1 MANKENLYQVLGID
15 NTSGEDGLSRTL
27 RWIYVRAP
35 GDTEI
40 PVPSALGLQMVG
52 DKLPQTKLR
61 LRSWTVSE
69 DATTGAV
76 HYEAFY
82 STPDGAEKEE
92 GEKLYR
98 IESRGWRGTSVDMPL
113 SYDVETKEA
122 VLLPTGEP
130 FSDVPSGARAGSVF
144 YQTYLSPERSGA
156 MAANC
161 TVNSGAI
168 TIDGVSIPARCGRL
182 TVSEEELVNVTD
194 NPDYPFRYRVSVEV
208 EVRHNLVKLT
218 PNGQE
223 EDIGHDVA
231 LLLQGFKYK
240 GTVKDA
246 HGNSVKAIVPFLEP
260 DPKGGTKPATT
271 PGFLKPDGT
280 RLDDPSPTN
289 CYYMRVASIK
299 GATWSDT
306 WFK

>member
-1 MANKENLYQVLGID
+1 MANKENLYQVLGTDIA
-15 NTSGEDGLSRTL
+15 SGEDGFSRVL

-40 PVPSALGLQMVG
+40 PAPASLGLQNVG
-52 DKLPQTKLR
+52 DKIPNTALR
-61 LRSWTVSE
+61 LRSWSVSE
-69 DATTGAV
+69 DSTNGAV
-76 HYEAFY
+76 HYEATY
-82 STPDGAEKEE
+82 ASPDAAEKEE
-92 GEKLYR
+92 GTKVYR

-113 SYDVETKEA
+113 SYDVETGKA
-122 VLLPTGEP
+122 VLLPTGDP

-144 YQTYLSPERSGA
+144 SQVYLSPERSGA

-161 TVNSGAI
+161 TVNKDAI
-168 TIDGVSIPARCGRL
+168 TIDGVTIPARCGRL
-182 TVSEEELVNVTD
+182 TVSEEELVNVTE
-194 NPDYPFRYRVSVEV
+194 NPDYPYNYRVSVEV

-218 PNGQE
+218 PNGKE

-246 HGNSVKAIVPFLEP
+246 HGNSVEALVPFLEA
-260 DPKGGTKPATT
+260 DPKGGTKPAST
-271 PGFLKPDGT
+271 PGFLKPDGS
-280 RLDDPSPTN
+280 RLENPSPTN

-299 GATWSDT
+299 GASWDSS